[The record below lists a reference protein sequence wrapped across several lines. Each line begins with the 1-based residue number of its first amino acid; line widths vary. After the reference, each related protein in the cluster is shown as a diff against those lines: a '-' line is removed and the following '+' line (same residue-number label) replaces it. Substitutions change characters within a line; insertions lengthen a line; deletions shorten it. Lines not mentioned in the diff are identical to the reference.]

1 MDKIFETAAL
11 FLGTTAMRMS
21 REEENSAADGLKK
34 YEELLEQQKLFNIK
48 FDRVDQNGDFYCTDG
63 AVTLVMGN
71 KEITG
76 RQYDLRYKSDK
87 LAEEYCVLVSSI
99 EPENR
104 IIHVSHFAAKEMVRP
119 DIEKAIKESVERGKQ
134 IKVKAKINRI
144 YSRLVDD
151 VKSDMGVW
159 VDICGV
165 GIPGY
170 IHIGDWAPT
179 FTPLLRD
186 RIKYGDIVEVIVKEK
201 RIRPKT
207 QLEYYTCSRKELIS
221 DPWQS
226 SKLSETY
233 HVGDLV
239 RITCLSTH
247 KNYWFGK
254 IKGLEEIQVL
264 GEYPSIDHQFVILP
278 GMEYMG
284 KIYHL
289 NPEEHSFKV
298 RVFRA
303 LTQEE
308 LDTENIQK

>member
-1 MDKIFETAAL
+1 MI
-11 FLGTTAMRMS
+11 MM
-21 REEENSAADGLKK
+21 ENKD
-34 YEELLEQQKLFNIK
+34 I
-48 FDRVDQNGDFYCTDG
+48 
-63 AVTLVMGN
+63 M
-71 KEITG
+71 G
-76 RQYDLRYKSDK
+76 RQYDLRFKSDK
-87 LAEEYCVLVSSI
+87 LAEEYCVLVTSI
-99 EPENR
+99 DHADKVV
-104 IIHVSHFAAKEMVRP
+104 HVSHFAAKERVRP
-119 DIEKAIKESVERGKQ
+119 EIEQIIEKGLKEEEQ
-134 IKVKAKINRI
+134 IRVKAKINRI
-144 YSRLVDD
+144 YTRMVDE
-151 VKSDMGVW
+151 VRSDMGVW

-186 RIKYGDIVEVIVKEK
+186 RIKYGDVVEVVIKEK

-207 QLEYYTCSRKELIS
+207 QLAYYTCSRKELEE

-226 SKLSETY
+226 AKLTETY

-247 KNYWFGK
+247 KNYWFGR
-254 IKGLEEIQVL
+254 IKGLDEIQIL
-264 GEYPSIDHQFVILP
+264 GEYPSIEHQFTILP

-289 NPEEHSFKV
+289 NPQEHSFKV

-308 LDTENIQK
+308 LGAENTKE